1 MATNNRNLKITILI
15 LLLTLAY
22 FAHKNDQ
29 EILDRYFVWRNP
41 PMPEIVAIADKT
53 NMSDTG
59 RRIFF
64 ASSPSIDDA
73 ADFNENCSDIET
85 TMIILGC
92 YANGRIHIFNI
103 RDQRIA
109 DAKYVTSAHEML
121 HAAYVRLSKDE
132 RRTVDRLLEEA
143 YQYASANDELRDVM
157 AEYARVEPDQRHNE
171 LHSILGTE
179 YAELSS
185 ELEKYYARYF
195 IDQRKIVDMAVQYR
209 KVFKNLETEQAGLKA
224 KLDRLAAEI
233 DADASLY
240 DTMIHWLNSDI
251 EDFNNK
257 EFYSRSE
264 FNAERDALLEKESE
278 LKKFRAQ
285 IEAGIARHDKL
296 VEEYN
301 NLGGKIIQLNYQ
313 LDSKSQTDIPLGNP

>member
-1 MATNNRNLKITILI
+1 MV
-15 LLLTLAY
+15 
-22 FAHKNDQ
+22 
-29 EILDRYFVWRNP
+29 DRYIIWRNP
-41 PMPEIVAIADKT
+41 PMPAIVELADRT
-53 NMSDTG
+53 GMSDTG

-64 ASSPSIDDA
+64 ASAPSIDDA
-73 ADFNENCSDIET
+73 ADFNANCSDIET

-92 YANGRIHIFNI
+92 YANRRIHIFNI
-103 RDQRIA
+103 RDQRVA

-121 HAAYVRLSKDE
+121 HAAYVRLSKKQRE
-132 RRTVDRLLEEA
+132 IVDRLLDDA
-143 YQYASANDELRDVM
+143 YQYASTNDELRDIM
-157 AEYARVEPDQRHNE
+157 AEYARMEPDQRQNE

-179 YAELSS
+179 YAELSP

-195 IDQRKIVDMAVQYR
+195 IDQRKIVEMAIKYR
-209 KVFKNLETEQAGLKA
+209 KVFKNLETEQAGIKA

-233 DADASLY
+233 DADTSLY

-264 FNAERDALLEKESE
+264 FNAQRESLLEKERE
-278 LKKFRAQ
+278 LKTFRAQ
-285 IEAGIARHDKL
+285 IEASIVRHDKL

-301 NLGGKIIQLNYQ
+301 NLGGKIIQLNYL
-313 LDSKSQTDIPLGNP
+313 LDSKSQTGIRAIP